1 MTATEVRRELEVDA
15 AVLAIAAGLIHA
27 VAAVTHFGEYWLF
40 GSFFAVLA
48 VAQVAW
54 GALVYRGA
62 ERSLLV
68 VGAWASAGVAL
79 LWLVTRT
86 VGLPIGPHAGH
97 PQTVGPLDA
106 LATLDELAIV
116 LLVLALVRWPSL
128 RPRASRCA
136 PGPTGWRVPRW
147 RPFRS
152 SRLPRATRSTA
163 SSRRPAAR
171 ADRGRADRAR

>member
-27 VAAVTHFGEYWLF
+27 VAAVTHSGEYWLF

-48 VAQVAW
+48 VAQVVW

-62 ERSLLV
+62 SRSLLV
-68 VGAWASAGVAL
+68 AGAWASASVAL

-86 VGLPIGPHAGH
+86 VGLPIGPHAGR
-97 PQTVGPLDA
+97 PEAVGPLDI

-116 LLVLALVRWPSL
+116 VLVLGLLRWPSL
-128 RPRASRCA
+128 RPHVVRFARRA
-136 PGPTGWRVPRW
+136 GPAVGIGLTI
-147 RPFRS
+147 
-152 SRLPRATRSTA
+152 A
-163 SSRRPAAR
+163 SLVSLTLGVHAH
-171 ADRGRADRAR
+171 

>member
-27 VAAVTHFGEYWLF
+27 VAAVTHSGEYWLF

-48 VAQVAW
+48 VAQVVW

-62 ERSLLV
+62 SRSLLV
-68 VGAWASAGVAL
+68 AGAWASASVAL

-86 VGLPIGPHAGH
+86 VGLPIGPHAGR
-97 PQTVGPLDA
+97 PEAVGPLDI

-116 LLVLALVRWPSL
+116 VLVLGLLRWPSL
-128 RPRASRCA
+128 RP
-136 PGPTGWRVPRW
+136 
-147 RPFRS
+147 FQ
-152 SRLPRATRSTA
+152 
-163 SSRRPAAR
+163 
-171 ADRGRADRAR
+171 

>member
-27 VAAVTHFGEYWLF
+27 VAAVTHSGEYWLF

-48 VAQVAW
+48 VAQVVW

-62 ERSLLV
+62 SRSVLV
-68 VGAWASAGVAL
+68 AGAWASASVAL

-86 VGLPIGPHAGH
+86 VGLPIGPHAGR
-97 PQTVGPLDA
+97 PEAVGPLDI

-116 LLVLALVRWPSL
+116 VLVLGLLRWPSL
-128 RPRASRCA
+128 RPHVVRFARRA
-136 PGPTGWRVPRW
+136 GPAVGIGLTI
-147 RPFRS
+147 
-152 SRLPRATRSTA
+152 A
-163 SSRRPAAR
+163 SLVSLTLGVHAH
-171 ADRGRADRAR
+171 